1 MFRFYTTLISFSV
14 LSACQAHM
22 SYEPDSPEEL
32 IRAEEEQILEEAE
45 ESQASNEISQ
55 KGQTDSNVHQ
65 DAGEGK
71 KEALAEKEVAQ
82 KVTKSKAVPP
92 TMKTAEIDFSSDI
105 SAAEDV
111 AESTAIIGLLS
122 TRGDSGTVSSVYGS
136 GGLGKSGSGLGGGGS
151 IGGLGNK
158 GMGRGKSASKPTRV
172 PRTKQ
177 LSQYQQPIEEKA
189 PILSDQ
195 TTSEEYTDYGVN
207 PFTKT
212 KTDAQST
219 FSIDVDTASYT
230 IARRKLNSGSLPP
243 FSSVRVEEFVNFFDY
258 NYDAAEASPFTV
270 HLEGMDDPFREDHHI
285 LRVGIQGKEFTPQTR
300 PPLRLTFLVDVSGSM
315 SSQDKLPMAQKAL
328 HLLVDELD
336 ERDSVAIA
344 TYAGRISAVLQ
355 PTSGADRKSIHQ
367 AIDQLSSG
375 GSTAMSSGLDLA
387 YQMAWNSFEQ
397 GAENRVVVL
406 SDGDANVGRTGWE
419 QMLKQIKS
427 YADRGVTMST
437 IGLGMGNYKD
447 TRMEQLANKGDGN
460 NYYIDTFT
468 QAKRVF
474 VDDFQSTMISIAR
487 DVKIQV
493 EFDPKSVESY
503 RLIGY
508 ENRDIADK
516 DFRND
521 RVDAGEIGAG
531 HNVTALYELVLADG
545 AKNKNELATVR
556 LRYESPGADKAATER
571 SWEIPVADVQSNQR
585 PSEELRLAYT
595 AATFGEIL
603 RRSPYASQI
612 SFTDLISYG
621 SKAQRRGEKDDAELI
636 ELMQKASK
644 LQSYSG
650 VVQR

>member
-32 IRAEEEQILEEAE
+32 IRADEEQILEEAE
-45 ESQASNEISQ
+45 ENKESNEISP
-55 KGQTDSNVHQ
+55 KGQTDSVA
-65 DAGEGK
+65 DAGK

-82 KVTKSKAVPP
+82 KATKSKFVPP
-92 TMKTAEIDFSSDI
+92 TMKTTDINFSSDI

-136 GGLGKSGSGLGGGGS
+136 GGLGKSGSGLGGGGT
-151 IGGLGNK
+151 IGSLGNK
-158 GMGRGKSASKPTRV
+158 GMKRGKSGSMPTRV
-172 PRTKQ
+172 PRSKQ
-177 LSQYQQPIEEKA
+177 LSQYQKPIEEQA

-285 LRVGIQGKEFTPQTR
+285 LRVGVQGKEFTPQTR

-315 SSQDKLPMAQKAL
+315 SSTDKLPMAQKAL

-344 TYAGRISAVLQ
+344 TYAGRISTVLQ

-367 AIDQLSSG
+367 AIEQLSSG

-397 GAENRVVVL
+397 GAENRVVVV

-437 IGLGMGNYKD
+437 IGFGMGNYKD

-474 VDDFQSTMISIAR
+474 VEDFQSTMISIAR

-493 EFDPKSVESY
+493 EFDPQSVESY

-521 RVDAGEIGAG
+521 RVDAGEVG
-531 HNVTALYELVLADG
+531 D
-545 AKNKNELATVR
+545 
-556 LRYESPGADKAATER
+556 
-571 SWEIPVADVQSNQR
+571 
-585 PSEELRLAYT
+585 
-595 AATFGEIL
+595 FGE
-603 RRSPYASQI
+603 AC
-612 SFTDLISYG
+612 
-621 SKAQRRGEKDDAELI
+621 RGL
-636 ELMQKASK
+636 
-644 LQSYSG
+644 SG
-650 VVQR
+650 L

>member
-32 IRAEEEQILEEAE
+32 IRADEEQISEETE
-45 ESQASNEISQ
+45 ESKESNEISQ
-55 KGQTDSNVHQ
+55 NGQTDSYVNQ

-71 KEALAEKEVAQ
+71 KEAKAEKEVVQ
-82 KVTKSKAVPP
+82 KVTKSKPVPP
-92 TMKTAEIDFSSDI
+92 TMKTTEIDFSNDI

-136 GGLGKSGSGLGGGGS
+136 GGLGKSGSGLGGGGT
-151 IGGLGNK
+151 IGNFGK
-158 GMGRGKSASKPTRV
+158 KSMKRGKSGSMPTRV
-172 PRTKQ
+172 PRNQQ
-177 LSQYQQPIEEKA
+177 LSQYQQPIEKEA

-212 KTDAQST
+212 KSDAQST

-258 NYDAAEASPFTV
+258 NYDTAEASPFTV

-355 PTSGADRKSIHQ
+355 PTSGADRKSIHH

-387 YQMAWNSFEQ
+387 YQMAWNSFEK

-406 SDGDANVGRTGWE
+406 SDGDANVGRTSWE

-437 IGLGMGNYKD
+437 IGFGMGNYKD

-474 VDDFQSTMISIAR
+474 VEDFQSTMISIAR

-493 EFDPKSVESY
+493 EFDPQSVESY

-521 RVDAGEIGAG
+521 RVDAGEVGAG

-556 LRYESPGADKAATER
+556 LRYESPGADKSATER
-571 SWEIPVADVQSNQR
+571 SWEIPVADVQSNPR

-612 SFTDLISYG
+612 SFTDLVSYG

-636 ELMQKASK
+636 DLMQKASK